1 VAEPVVAAPAAATA
15 ARRQAPR
22 TPTSEPAAPPTATG
36 TPTEPVRA
44 EAPQAPPPKA
54 PIPRVADRTPSSDS
68 DEADLQR
75 VLRLTE
81 EMHREVVG
89 RHSGPPAATSDA
101 PGVAS
106 TLALTGA
113 GLVIGFLIGTV
124 SGRYQ
129 ERNRRNRVRF

>member
-1 VAEPVVAAPAAATA
+1 M
-15 ARRQAPR
+15 
-22 TPTSEPAAPPTATG
+22 PPSG
-36 TPTEPVRA
+36 
-44 EAPQAPPPKA
+44 
-54 PIPRVADRTPSSDS
+54 S
-68 DEADLQR
+68 DEADLRR

-89 RHSGPPAATSDA
+89 RHTSAQTGSSDA
-101 PGVAS
+101 PGVAT